1 MLPNSTERT
10 VTVSGSRE
18 AVVQAIYQIC
28 SIMSE
33 VQVGHFKTVFF
44 ILKVFS
50 FMIYVKF
57 CFIIFSQCL
66 IIQTLLLVTFKF
78 LKLTQV
84 GSNESNLPR

>member
-33 VQVGHFKTVFF
+33 VEVGHK
-44 ILKVFS
+44 L
-50 FMIYVKF
+50 MDHLVKNYD
-57 CFIIFSQCL
+57 IMS
-66 IIQTLLLVTFKF
+66 
-78 LKLTQV
+78 
-84 GSNESNLPR
+84 